1 MKQNITSKITSNLN
15 RLKKKSAGH
24 KLLILVLAATFL
36 THFFLITTTT
46 PFSSIITNLKLAD
59 YAVGESAPGDIIVDK
74 DITYVDE
81 EATRLREEATIQLVP
96 PVFVIND
103 EITKRSLQS
112 FNEFAT
118 ILTDA
123 SAKSNST
130 EKIFLAVQAALPG
143 AFTKE
148 QIELFLRGENILS
161 NLNEARRILE
171 QYLHRGVV
179 NIEEREKE
187 LISDTIDVSRFANGD
202 TSVQTLPADS
212 IIEIGDLYKLTLSEL
227 EAKSASAENAVAI
240 AEVVS
245 AICEENAFFDAE
257 RTALN
262 QTKAIEAV
270 VPVVRKLVKGERIVK
285 AGAVVSEQ
293 DMLKLTALGEY
304 STTVSLNS
312 FIGTGFFL
320 LILYLL
326 AYFLFLPPFAQKR
339 PERKQIY
346 LILGIATGYL
356 ILAVIFVRVPTIP
369 SFFPLSLLLPTALS
383 SMLIAILVSQRSAIS
398 FSLLISL
405 LLLPITKMEVYA
417 TLLAF
422 LSGFSGA
429 LIVSGAKK
437 RIDLIRAS
445 MVLSLMN
452 GGIMMVLGILRN
464 YDFSLVLISTGWAML
479 NGIICAILN
488 LGILPFLEHLLNTA
502 TPFRLIELSDL
513 NSPIL
518 KRMLSLAP
526 GTYQHSV
533 AVANLAESACREIG
547 ADPLL
552 ARIGAYY
559 HDIGKIDQAEYFVEN
574 QTIENKHD
582 ELKPSL
588 SVSVIKSH
596 VKIGYEKG
604 KELGLPQEILDI
616 ITQHHG
622 SGLISYFYVQAIKAK
637 EDKSVTPEDYSYS
650 GTPPVSKEAAVI
662 MLADGVEAASRTLKK
677 TSVAKLEKFVW
688 DMILDKFTSGQMNNC
703 DITFRN
709 LETIKRAFV
718 HILAGHFHSRIEY
731 PEVVRSK

>member
-1 MKQNITSKITSNLN
+1 MKQNKTNKLTSNLN
-15 RLKKKSAGH
+15 RLKKKSAGQ
-24 KLLILVLAATFL
+24 KLLILILAAAFL

-46 PFSSIITNLKLAD
+46 PFSSIVTKLKLAD

-112 FNEFAT
+112 YNEFAT

-123 SAKSNST
+123 SSKSNST
-130 EKIFLAVQAALPG
+130 EKIYLAVQAALPG
-143 AFTKE
+143 AFAQE
-148 QIELFLRGENILS
+148 QIELFLKGENILS

-179 NIEEREKE
+179 NIEDREKD
-187 LISDTIDVSRFANGD
+187 LISDTIDISRFANGD

-212 IIEIGDLYKLTLSEL
+212 IIEIGDLYKLALSEL
-227 EAKSASAENAVAI
+227 EAKSASTENAVAI
-240 AEVVS
+240 ATVIA

-293 DMLKLTALGEY
+293 DMLKITALGEY

-312 FIGTGFFL
+312 FIGTGLFL
-320 LILYLL
+320 LILYFLS
-326 AYFLFLPPFAQKR
+326 YFLFLPPFAKKR
-339 PERKQIY
+339 PAPKQIY
-346 LILGIATGYL
+346 LVLGIATGYL
-356 ILAVIFVRVPTIP
+356 ILAVILVRVPSFP
-369 SFFPLSLLLPTALS
+369 SLFPLSLMLPTALA
-383 SMLIAILVSQRSAIS
+383 SMLIAILVSYRSAIS
-398 FSLLISL
+398 FSLLISIML
-405 LLLPITKMEVYA
+405 LLVTKMEVYA

-429 LIVSGAKK
+429 LIVSGAEK

-445 MVLSLMN
+445 VVLSLMN

-464 YDFSLVLISTGWAML
+464 YDFSSLLISTGWAML
-479 NGIICAILN
+479 NGIICAILT

-547 ADPLL
+547 ANPFL
-552 ARIGAYY
+552 ARVGAYY

-574 QTIENKHD
+574 QTVENKHD

-677 TSVAKLEKFVW
+677 PSVAKLEKFVW
-688 DMILDKFTSGQMNNC
+688 EMIMDKFTSGQMNNC

>member
-1 MKQNITSKITSNLN
+1 MKQNITSKLTLNLN
-15 RLKKKSAGH
+15 RLKKKSAGQ
-24 KLLILVLAATFL
+24 KLLILVLVVAYFA
-36 THFFLITTTT
+36 HFFLITTTT
-46 PFSSIITNLKLAD
+46 PFSSIVTKLKLAD
-59 YAVGESAPGDIIVDK
+59 YSVGESAPGDIIVDK

-112 FNEFAT
+112 YNDFAA

-123 SAKSNST
+123 AAKSNST

-143 AFTKE
+143 TFTQE
-148 QIELFLRGENILS
+148 QIELFLKSKNILS
-161 NLNEARRILE
+161 NLNEARLMLE

-179 NIEEREKE
+179 NIEDREKE
-187 LISDTIDVSRFANGD
+187 LISDTIDIRRFANGD
-202 TSVQTLPADS
+202 TSVQTLPAGS
-212 IIEIGDLYKLTLSEL
+212 IIEIADLYTLALSEM
-227 EAKSASAENAVAI
+227 EAKSVSAENAVAI
-240 AEVVS
+240 AEVIS

-262 QTKAIEAV
+262 QTKAGEAV

-285 AGAVVSEQ
+285 SGAVISEQ
-293 DMLKLTALGEY
+293 DMLKITALGEY

-320 LILYLL
+320 LIVYLL
-326 AYFLFLPPFAQKR
+326 ASVLFLPPFAQKK

-356 ILAVIFVRVPTIP
+356 ILAVIFVRIPTIP
-369 SFFPLSLLLPTALS
+369 SFLPLSLLLPTALA
-383 SMLIAILVSQRSAIS
+383 SMLIAILVSHRSAIS
-398 FSLLISL
+398 FSLLIAL
-405 LLLPITKMEVYA
+405 LLLPVTKMEVYA

-445 MVLSLMN
+445 MVLSFLN

-464 YDFSLVLISTGWAML
+464 YDFSLLLVSMGWAML

-513 NSPIL
+513 NSPVL

-547 ADPLL
+547 ANPFL
-552 ARIGAYY
+552 ARVGAYY

-574 QTIENKHD
+574 QTVENKHD
-582 ELKPSL
+582 DLKPSL

-637 EDKSVTPEDYSYS
+637 EDKSITPEDYSYS
-650 GTPPVSKEAAVI
+650 GTPPISKEAAVI

-677 TSVAKLEKFVW
+677 PNVAKLEKLVW
-688 DMILDKFTSGQMNNC
+688 EMIMDKFTSGQMNNC
-703 DITFRN
+703 DITFRD